1 MSLCFFFFFKQ
12 KTAYEMVMSDWSSD
26 VCSSDLRAAAPH
38 ARRPPLP
45 RSAAPPGPDRR
56 LARLDGG
63 LRRHAALRRPRAA
76 PAASRRATERDL
88 PRAPGAR
95 ARPTPARAVR
105 RVPRQRAPRRF
116 RPLDPLPRA
125 RVLSRPRLPRRHGR
139 AGADLISPR
148 GARRGA
154 RRAPLGGQAQL
165 ADRPRRDGRGAR
177 RTVGADVLPRDP
189 LHPPAV
195 AQGRPL
201 PHGRT
206 RRLEAPGPAGAHAGR
221 LRDGVHR
228 AADALGGAR
237 CAARG
242 LHPDGAGQGRRGV
255 DRGRQ
260 AHAQERRDPN
270 RDDHGA
276 PVRDAARRRGRHRD
290 GLRVAGDRPP
300 RDPVH
305 LQPRLPRRAV
315 RGLPLRD
322 RFHRHQLRD
331 RPALRLPR
339 PARPTMTID
348 AATGTSLKPPTESSG
363 LAGPAPTLRA
373 RRTARLAMAGFAFV
387 LLLGAVAV
395 AAPWLAPHDPTR
407 QSLRDRLAPPTLEAP
422 DGRARL
428 LGTDHL
434 GRDVLSRVIY
444 GARVSLVVGLSAVV
458 VGGALGATLG
468 IAAGFRGGFADSV
481 IMTLADAQLAFPFI
495 LLAIGIIAVLGPSFP
510 TLIVG
515 IGLSGWVNY
524 ARVLRSQVLVLRSR
538 EFVDAILAL
547 GGAVPRIVARHIL
560 PNVLS
565 TLVVIATLQLAR
577 AIVLE
582 ATLSFLGLGIQP
594 PTPSWGGMIHE
605 GREYLDTAWWISTF
619 PGLVLMLTSIVVSRT
634 GDWLRDL
641 LDPTLR
647 GE

>member
-1 MSLCFFFFFKQ
+1 
-12 KTAYEMVMSDWSSD
+12 
-26 VCSSDLRAAAPH
+26 
-38 ARRPPLP
+38 
-45 RSAAPPGPDRR
+45 
-56 LARLDGG
+56 
-63 LRRHAALRRPRAA
+63 
-76 PAASRRATERDL
+76 
-88 PRAPGAR
+88 
-95 ARPTPARAVR
+95 
-105 RVPRQRAPRRF
+105 
-116 RPLDPLPRA
+116 
-125 RVLSRPRLPRRHGR
+125 
-139 AGADLISPR
+139 
-148 GARRGA
+148 
-154 RRAPLGGQAQL
+154 
-165 ADRPRRDGRGAR
+165 
-177 RTVGADVLPRDP
+177 
-189 LHPPAV
+189 
-195 AQGRPL
+195 
-201 PHGRT
+201 
-206 RRLEAPGPAGAHAGR
+206 
-221 LRDGVHR
+221 
-228 AADALGGAR
+228 
-237 CAARG
+237 
-242 LHPDGAGQGRRGV
+242 
-255 DRGRQ
+255 
-260 AHAQERRDPN
+260 
-270 RDDHGA
+270 
-276 PVRDAARRRGRHRD
+276 
-290 GLRVAGDRPP
+290 
-300 RDPVH
+300 
-305 LQPRLPRRAV
+305 
-315 RGLPLRD
+315 
-322 RFHRHQLRD
+322 
-331 RPALRLPR
+331 
-339 PARPTMTID
+339 MTID

-387 LLLGAVAV
+387 LLLGAVAM

-510 TLIVG
+510 TLIVV
-515 IGLSGWVNY
+515 IGLSGWVSY
-524 ARVLRSQVLVLRSR
+524 ARILRSQVLVLRSR
-538 EFVDAILAL
+538 EFVDAIHAL
-547 GGAVPRIVARHIL
+547 GGSVARVIARHIL

-565 TLVVIATLQLAR
+565 SLVVIATLELAR

-605 GREYLDTAWWISTF
+605 GREYLDTAWWISTS
-619 PGLVLMLTSIVVSRT
+619 PGVVLMLASLVVSRT